1 MTSTAD
7 ALRLWKSE
15 DRKPDDKRDASRLA
29 LSVHHAHLA
38 VEKLLKHVVGS
49 IDPYLI
55 LEQVNSKLL
64 LELRKE
70 VLTQQLPSI
79 FASRRYLASS
89 NAEQAWAL
97 VRELVGPSVVPTT
110 ANAFESA
117 LKILVLIRNQAQ
129 HGELYGDTTE
139 ILSTLERV
147 FARLPEVGSAL
158 CPDFLRLL
166 EERHP
171 HQYAE
176 LRAIEMAVDAAWWS
190 VREQLMNGRR
200 IAIPISVYVTIRPNV
215 PTIGLIIDR
224 AQVRKPSVISLPTSG
239 ESSLSVVTE
248 LEVEDAFGI
257 FGRVISAGEAD
268 SRSEAR
274 RAVVRRRLSRS
285 KSPPKPAL
293 TEDPPPMVG
302 GLFADRGL
310 SRLSFTDARSPI
322 RVAVLSGIERDREFV
337 EKYGSPPLEDG
348 TISLERVS
356 ASITVPVSHRSSSHI
371 TGDVFLEDVKLS
383 LFRRKARGTFSGKL
397 LPRKSA
403 DSVEPIAVRG
413 KIWLTDELVV
423 RETASDTH
431 PVGTVIRY
439 LKGEVRLDRPSAGP
453 NSLDADQR
461 AAT

>member
-1 MTSTAD
+1 
-7 ALRLWKSE
+7 
-15 DRKPDDKRDASRLA
+15 
-29 LSVHHAHLA
+29 
-38 VEKLLKHVVGS
+38 
-49 IDPYLI
+49 
-55 LEQVNSKLL
+55 
-64 LELRKE
+64 
-70 VLTQQLPSI
+70 
-79 FASRRYLASS
+79 
-89 NAEQAWAL
+89 
-97 VRELVGPSVVPTT
+97 
-110 ANAFESA
+110 
-117 LKILVLIRNQAQ
+117 
-129 HGELYGDTTE
+129 
-139 ILSTLERV
+139 
-147 FARLPEVGSAL
+147 
-158 CPDFLRLL
+158 
-166 EERHP
+166 
-171 HQYAE
+171 
-176 LRAIEMAVDAAWWS
+176 
-190 VREQLMNGRR
+190 
-200 IAIPISVYVTIRPNV
+200 
-215 PTIGLIIDR
+215 
-224 AQVRKPSVISLPTSG
+224 
-239 ESSLSVVTE
+239 
-248 LEVEDAFGI
+248 
-257 FGRVISAGEAD
+257 
-268 SRSEAR
+268 
-274 RAVVRRRLSRS
+274 
-285 KSPPKPAL
+285 
-293 TEDPPPMVG
+293 MVG